1 MAKIYCRELYLKIK
15 PYLASPQAIVVTGI
29 RRSGKTFLLQYI
41 FEKNA
46 SANKI
51 FLDLENPLLRR
62 LFEEKNY
69 ELIKTNLE
77 KQAIN
82 FSQKAYIFLDEIQW
96 AQSIPSVVK
105 YFIDHYQVKFFL
117 TGSASFYLKNLFPE
131 SLAGRKYIFELFP
144 LSFSEFL
151 NFKEKRLILPKFKEK
166 VAETTWQLIEPYWQE
181 YLAFGGFPEVVLAS
195 TKDEKERLL
204 DEVFT
209 SYFQK
214 EIEQFSDFHK
224 KDKIRDLIILLAE
237 NVGNLL
243 NVERLSRELK
253 VSRLTTEEWI
263 SFLKDTYLISLI
275 PPFSQK
281 KRVEIRK
288 AKKNYFVD
296 WGLARKISNLTSG
309 QIFENCIFHL
319 LRLEGDVS
327 FYRKKSGAEIDFLL
341 DKKTAFEVKIRGSKY
356 DLLKLKNLSQKLN
369 LQEYFLITQE
379 YCSLKRARPGFSLS
393 IVDI

>member
-1 MAKIYCRELYLKIK
+1 MNKIYPRELYLKIK
-15 PYLASPQAIVVTGI
+15 PYLASAQAIVVTGI
-29 RRSGKTFLLQYI
+29 RRTGKTFLMQYI
-41 FEKNA
+41 FEKTV

-62 LFEEKNY
+62 VFEEKNY

-96 AQSIPSVVK
+96 APSIPSVVK

-144 LSFSEFL
+144 LSFHEFL
-151 NFKEKRLILPKFKEK
+151 NFKAKRVVPPKFKEK
-166 VAETTWQLIEPYWQE
+166 IAETTWKLIEPYWQE
-181 YLAFGGFPEVVLAS
+181 YLAFGGFPEVVLAPA
-195 TKDEKERLL
+195 KDEKEKLL

-243 NVERLSRELK
+243 NIERLSRELK
-253 VSRLTTEEWI
+253 VSRLTVEEWI
-263 SFLKDTYLISLI
+263 SFLKATYLVDLI

-281 KRVEIRK
+281 KRVAIRK
-288 AKKNYFVD
+288 AKKVYFVD
-296 WGLARKISNLTSG
+296 WGLARKISDLTQG
-309 QIFENCIFHL
+309 QIFENCIFHS
-319 LRLEGDVS
+319 LRLRGNVS
-327 FYRKKSGAEIDFLL
+327 FYRKKSGAEIDFIL

-356 DLLKLKNLSQKLN
+356 DLSKLKGLSQTLN
-369 LQEYFLITQE
+369 LQEYFLITQK
-379 YCSLKRARPGFSLS
+379 YSSLKQARPGFSLS
-393 IVDI
+393 TKEL